1 MIQEIKLNGLNNEP
15 VKTNKKPTPKSTNN
29 NLTSCYFS
37 AMFLGAKNSG
47 KTTGLCKLI
56 HNYEQY
62 PIKDYQG
69 HTLPIRTI
77 LFAPTAY
84 SQANPIYQTLKSLDE
99 NDIILQYSDDILNE
113 KIDSIEQDKQ
123 DIEDYNEYLKAWK
136 KYMLID
142 EDMSL
147 LSNDELLIL
156 SKLDFADPEYIK
168 KPKYKYAPVI
178 FMILDDMIG
187 TNECFKKGNCL
198 IANITIKHRHLGI
211 NLIFTTQNPRSINN
225 IIRNNIDIWAIYK
238 FSNIKMILE
247 KVYDEVSNI
256 LTEQQFEEAYKHAT
270 TEPHD
275 ALIIDTHPETSID
288 KRLRRNFD
296 NVLIV
301 N

>member
-1 MIQEIKLNGLNNEP
+1 MITEIKLENLNNQLP
-15 VKTNKKPTPKSTNN
+15 KMNKKPTPKSTNP
-29 NLTSCYFS
+29 NLISCYFS

-56 HNYEQY
+56 HNYEQS
-62 PIKDYQG
+62 PIKDYKG
-69 HTLPIRTI
+69 NNLPIRTI

-99 NDIILQYSDDILNE
+99 NDIILQYSDDILLD
-113 KIDSIEQDKQ
+113 KIDSIEKDKQ
-123 DIEDYNEYLKAWK
+123 DIEDYNKYIKAWK
-136 KYMLID
+136 KYMAID

-147 LSNDELLIL
+147 LLPDELLIL
-156 SKLDFADPEYIK
+156 SKFDFTDPEYLK
-168 KPKYKYAPVI
+168 KPRYKLPPVV
-178 FMILDDMIG
+178 FLILDDMIG
-187 TNECFKKGNCL
+187 SNECFKKGNCV
-198 IANITIKHRHLGI
+198 IANICIKHRHLGI
-211 NLIFTTQNPRSINN
+211 NLIFTSQNPRSINN
-225 IIRNNIDIWAIYK
+225 IIRNNIDIWALYK

-270 TEPHD
+270 SEPHD
-275 ALIIDTHPETSID
+275 CLIIDTHPETSID

-301 N
+301 Q